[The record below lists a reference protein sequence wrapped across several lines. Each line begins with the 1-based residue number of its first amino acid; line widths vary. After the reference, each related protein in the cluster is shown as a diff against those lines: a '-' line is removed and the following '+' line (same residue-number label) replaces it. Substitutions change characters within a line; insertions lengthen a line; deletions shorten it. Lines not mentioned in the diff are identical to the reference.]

1 VSTRQSG
8 QSGDVLL
15 EVLHEVVTEVHAA
28 LATLTDWGRAD
39 GHEGQ
44 YRHDVVADE
53 VALALL
59 DANGFGIL
67 SEESGL
73 HHPERSLL
81 VVIDPVD
88 GSTNAS
94 RGIPWWA
101 TSLCV
106 LDADGPVAAVV
117 ANQVS
122 GRRYEATRGGGAR
135 ADGRLIAPSS
145 CQKMGEAIVAVS
157 GYPTQYLGWGQ
168 YRSLGAAALDLCAV
182 ADGTLDGFLD
192 CAGHSLAPWD
202 YLGSLLVCTE
212 AGAAVGEAHG
222 RELVVREHGPRRA
235 PIVGATP
242 ELLSA
247 LLEGR
252 RRLG

>member
-1 VSTRQSG
+1 VTT
-8 QSGDVLL
+8 DDLL
-15 EVLHEVVTEVHAA
+15 DVLHEVVTEVHAA
-28 LATLTDWGRAD
+28 LSTLTDWGRAD

-44 YRHDVVADE
+44 YRHDVVADD
-53 VALALL
+53 VAVGILEAH
-59 DANGFGIL
+59 GFGIL

-73 HHPERSLL
+73 HHPERPLL

-106 LDADGPVAAVV
+106 LDSEGPLAAVV

-135 ADGRLIAPSS
+135 ADGKAIAPST
-145 CQKMGEAIVAVS
+145 CRQMPEAIVGVS

-202 YLGSLLVCTE
+202 YLGSLLVCEE
-212 AGAAVGEAHG
+212 AGVEVADAYG
-222 RELVVREHGPRRA
+222 RSLVVREHGPRRT
-235 PIVGATP
+235 PIAGATP
-242 ELLSA
+242 ELLSV
-247 LLEGR
+247 LLAAR
-252 RRLG
+252 RRLD